1 MTAIEET
8 CLARLQQQERL
19 LSPAV
24 CTASTEVHGRFVYRG
39 ELAIKLAV
47 ATEREKR
54 PPELKV
60 EQVLLA
66 TDAKASTLSFFAA
79 YLLSFESLAQLAE
92 LLSDMLTPHGK
103 YFAFCNNIELGSSF
117 QVPLQGATFY
127 VLPLDESS
135 VYNELLELLKL
146 EKNDLKKLSSPGK
159 VDAIASAVEKFNKKY
174 ERISY
179 ERGLELMGPV
189 RDPGENRPV

>member
-8 CLARLQQQERL
+8 CVARLQEQGRL

-24 CTASTEVHGRFVYRG
+24 CAASTDVHGRFLYRG
-39 ELAIKLAV
+39 ELAVKFAV

-66 TDAKASTLSFFAA
+66 ADAEKDTLSFFAA
-79 YLLSFESLAQLAE
+79 YLLSFESLAPLAE
-92 LLSDMLTPHGK
+92 LLRDMLTPDGK
-103 YFAFCNNIELGSSF
+103 YFAFCNNIDLGSSF
-117 QVPLQGATFY
+117 QVPLHGATFY

-135 VYNELLELLKL
+135 VFNELLELLKI
-146 EKNDLKKLSSPGK
+146 EKNDLKKRSSVGK

-174 ERISY
+174 ECISY
-179 ERGLELMGPV
+179 ERGLGLMGPV